1 MLTSLFTASLLS
13 LAAAAPIHTPLPQ
26 PAESTVRLI
35 DARDLVSVMPTTAV
49 LDTRGAVNRRNPMLQ
64 VTDLVLGLSRSLNLE
79 AEPLAD
85 GVFTIRG
92 EPDGQG
98 SLVVLLEQVRDL
110 YRGQYEVEL
119 ACYPSASPAEIGSPA
134 KIDSAS
140 IRVRQAVSRRQ
151 ECRVEASKTILY
163 IAKWQPVVADNSVGY
178 DAQTERASAGLMV
191 TILLGA
197 GPDASDGTVDMRVR
211 GEISDVQLREF
222 SVPLMGEG
230 KGGLPIQLPTTN
242 LRSINADSRIGAQPR
257 VIGVVPGFKEGEVLI
272 IAASARPVAAK
283 E

>member
-1 MLTSLFTASLLS
+1 MLTSILTASLISLS
-13 LAAAAPIHTPLPQ
+13 ASAPMHLAADERREP
-26 PAESTVRLI
+26 TVKLI
-35 DARDLVSVMPTTAV
+35 DARDLVSVLPPA
-49 LDTRGAVNRRNPMLQ
+49 RGGNPMAP
-64 VTDLVLGLSRSLNLE
+64 VMDLVMGMGRSLELRT
-79 AEPLAD
+79 EPLAD
-85 GVFTIRG
+85 GVFAVTG
-92 EPDGQG
+92 EEEPQ
-98 SLVVLLEQVRDL
+98 SRFIALLEQVRDL

-119 ACYPSASPAEIGSPA
+119 ACYAATSPAEIGSPA

-151 ECRVEASKTILY
+151 ECRVEASRTILY

-191 TILLGA
+191 TILVGA
-197 GPDASDGTVDMRVR
+197 GPDAPDGSIDMRVR

-272 IAASARPVAAK
+272 IAASARPVAGK